1 MGDCGSVHQIPTIWS
16 VSPEHLYCEG
26 APRARA
32 RARSRL
38 VLPFPDPSQVGS
50 KGMNGLENQ
59 GQYGVQTTMPDIVF
73 CRLWGLLRLQVTVG
87 ANRMQPGTPAV
98 A

>member
-50 KGMNGLENQ
+50 KGMNGLEN
-59 GQYGVQTTMPDIVF
+59 
-73 CRLWGLLRLQVTVG
+73 
-87 ANRMQPGTPAV
+87 
-98 A
+98 

>member
-50 KGMNGLENQ
+50 KKKNQDPHGSNEKEKCEN
-59 GQYGVQTTMPDIVF
+59 
-73 CRLWGLLRLQVTVG
+73 
-87 ANRMQPGTPAV
+87 
-98 A
+98 